1 MGIILGVIFH
11 FIGGFASGSFY
22 MPYKKVKGWSWENFW
37 IIGGLF
43 SWLIVPPLAAYL
55 TIPGFMDIIK
65 GAGGSVLGTTFLMGL
80 LWGIGGL
87 TYGLGVRY
95 LGVSLGSS
103 IILGLCSIFGAIV
116 PSIYYYFNPKTG
128 KDTITYLGGTT
139 WGQLVILGL
148 ILCIIGIVICGK
160 AGGMKD
166 KEMGEAKVDASGSEF
181 KLTKGL
187 ILAVISGVLS
197 ACFSF
202 GIEAGTS
209 MGKVANDA
217 WVAANP
223 GQGEFLFRNN
233 VIFVVILW
241 GGLTTNFI
249 WCMIL
254 NARNKSFGDYTNKK
268 SPLLRNYLLCALGGT
283 MWFLQFFFY
292 GMGESKM
299 GNGASSW
306 ILHMSFI
313 ILVANMWG
321 LVLKEWKN
329 VSKKTTITITVG
341 ILTIILSILLVGLG
355 NNKKPTSS
363 IKKDSISNAV
373 RVNDAGQMEVDFSNN
388 EHIKDVQLADAVT
401 GLVVYTSTLTEP
413 KLLIDVKGMAKGDYV
428 LKYLVDG
435 HWSPGDRLSIK

>member
-1 MGIILGVIFH
+1 MQAILGIIFH

-22 MPYKKVKGWSWENFW
+22 MPYKKVKGWSWESFW
-37 IIGGLF
+37 IVGGLF

-65 GAGGSVLGTTFLMGL
+65 ASSSTVLASTFVMGL
-80 LWGIGGL
+80 FWGIGGL

-103 IILGLCSIFGAIV
+103 IILGLCSFFGALAPAV
-116 PSIYYYFNPKTG
+116 YYYFNPKTG
-128 KDTITYLGGTT
+128 KDTIADLFDTS
-139 WGQLVILGL
+139 WGLMVMAGLV
-148 ILCIIGIVICGK
+148 LCIIGIVICGK

-166 KEMGEAKVDASGSEF
+166 KELTKSEAVKLHSDAHGGSDANFKASHIDASGSEF
-181 KLTKGL
+181 LLVKGL
-187 ILAVISGVLS
+187 IVAIISGVLS

-202 GIEAGTS
+202 GIEAGST
-209 MGKVANDA
+209 MGATANEL
-217 WVAANP
+217 WKAANP

-254 NARNKSFGDYTNKK
+254 NTRNKSFGDYTNKK
-268 SPLLRNYLLCALGGT
+268 TPLLKNYLLCALGGT

-292 GMGESKM
+292 GMGESKL

-313 ILVANMWG
+313 ILTANMWG
-321 LVLKEWKN
+321 IVLKEWKGVN
-329 VSKKTTITITVG
+329 KKTIT
-341 ILTIILSILLVGLG
+341 TIIIGIATIIASVILVGYG
-355 NNKKPTSS
+355 NS
-363 IKKDSISNAV
+363 IK
-373 RVNDAGQMEVDFSNN
+373 
-388 EHIKDVQLADAVT
+388 
-401 GLVVYTSTLTEP
+401 
-413 KLLIDVKGMAKGDYV
+413 
-428 LKYLVDG
+428 
-435 HWSPGDRLSIK
+435 

>member
-1 MGIILGVIFH
+1 MNALFGVLLH

-22 MPYKKVKGWSWENFW
+22 MPYKKVKGWSWESFW
-37 IIGGLF
+37 IVGGLF
-43 SWLIVPPLAAYL
+43 SWLIVPPIAAYL
-55 TIPGFMDIIK
+55 TIPNFMDIIK
-65 GAGGSVLGTTFLMGL
+65 GSTSGVLGSTYIMGL

-103 IILGLCSIFGAIV
+103 IILGLCSVFGAIV
-116 PSIYYYFNPKTG
+116 PSIYYYFNPKAG
-128 KDTITYLGGTT
+128 KDTIADLFGSH
-139 WGQLVILGL
+139 WGQLVMLGL
-148 ILCIIGIVICGK
+148 LLCIIGIVICGI

-166 KEMGEAKVDASGSEF
+166 KDLGKTGTDASGSEF

-187 ILAVISGVLS
+187 ILAIISGVLS

-202 GIEAGTS
+202 GIEAGST
-209 MGKVANDA
+209 MGVTANEA
-217 WVAANP
+217 WKAANP
-223 GQGEFLFRNN
+223 GNGEFLFRNN

-254 NARNKSFGDYTNKK
+254 NFRNKTFGDYTNKK
-268 SPLLRNYLLCALGGT
+268 TPLAKNFLLCALGGT

-321 LVLKEWKN
+321 LVLKEWN
-329 VSKKTTITITVG
+329 GVTKKTKTFITVG
-341 ILTIILSILLVGLG
+341 IATIILSVLLVGYG
-355 NNKKPTSS
+355 NNQKPEAP
-363 IKKDSISNAV
+363 KEK
-373 RVNDAGQMEVDFSNN
+373 
-388 EHIKDVQLADAVT
+388 AVT
-401 GLVVYTSTLTEP
+401 S
-413 KLLIDVKGMAKGDYV
+413 
-428 LKYLVDG
+428 LKMETN
-435 HWSPGDRLSIK
+435 RKI

>member
-1 MGIILGVIFH
+1 MGIILGVLFH

-22 MPYKKVKGWSWENFW
+22 MPYKKVKGWSWESFW
-37 IIGGLF
+37 IVGGLF

-65 GAGGSVLGTTFLMGL
+65 SSSSTVLGSTYLMGL

-103 IILGLCSIFGAIV
+103 IILGLCSFFGAIV
-116 PSIYYYFNPKTG
+116 PSVYYYFNPKTG
-128 KDTITYLGGTT
+128 KDTIADLFGTS
-139 WGQLVILGL
+139 WGLMVMAGLV
-148 ILCIIGIVICGK
+148 LCIIGIVICGK

-166 KEMGEAKVDASGSEF
+166 KDLGSTGVDAAGSEF

-187 ILAVISGVLS
+187 ILAIISGVLS

-202 GIEAGTS
+202 GIEAGST
-209 MGKVANDA
+209 MGATANEI
-217 WVAANP
+217 WKAANP
-223 GQGEFLFRNN
+223 AETGEFLFKNN

-254 NARNKSFGDYTNKK
+254 NARNKSFGDYTNNK
-268 SPLLRNYLLCALGGT
+268 SPLIKNYLLCALGGT

-321 LVLKEWKN
+321 IVLKEWKG
-329 VSKKTTITITVG
+329 VTKKTKTTIVIG
-341 ILTIILSILLVGLG
+341 IATIILSVLTVGYG
-355 NNKKPTSS
+355 NYLHEKLKK
-363 IKKDSISNAV
+363 
-373 RVNDAGQMEVDFSNN
+373 EN
-388 EHIKDVQLADAVT
+388 EKIITYVGT
-401 GLVVYTSTLTEP
+401 NST
-413 KLLIDVKGMAKGDYV
+413 I
-428 LKYLVDG
+428 
-435 HWSPGDRLSIK
+435 